1 MLVTDLLEPQAVRF
15 VEAVNSKKQIMRTVC
30 QVAHDAYG
38 IESGALFPLLIER
51 ENLGPTGV
59 GNGIALPHA
68 RVKEVSSVRGLFV
81 RLEKPV
87 AYDAVDRLPVD
98 LIFALI
104 APENKGVEHLK
115 ALAMVSRL
123 MRNKNICNKLR
134 VNQQPDQLYAILS
147 EYQSAAAA

>member
-1 MLVTDLLEPQAVRF
+1 M
-15 VEAVNSKKQIMRTVC
+15 
-30 QVAHDAYG
+30 
-38 IESGALFPLLIER
+38 
-51 ENLGPTGV
+51 LGPTGV

-123 MRNKNICNKLR
+123 MRNKIICNKLR